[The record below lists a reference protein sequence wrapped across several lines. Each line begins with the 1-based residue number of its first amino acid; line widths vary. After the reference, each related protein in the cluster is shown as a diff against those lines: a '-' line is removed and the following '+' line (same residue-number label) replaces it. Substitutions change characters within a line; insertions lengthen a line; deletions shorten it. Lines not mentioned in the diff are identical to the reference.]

1 MKSLIK
7 IIVIILFLFN
17 TKVSFS
23 QDFIS
28 FRNTVNE
35 ANYWFYEG
43 HFDSALVYYT
53 KAEKFK
59 IPFFHEEVHLF
70 SRTLWELGNEK
81 KSINVLKSGGLKD
94 FFMRDTTYYKGL
106 SYDNRI
112 KISSKLKLTD
122 VDLLPK
128 NMAFYESLHQ
138 LDQMYRKIV
147 FNYPQGSRQFDSI
160 VNLMNQ
166 QDSLNFNAL
175 INEIKSI
182 GYSGGYKITPIGSG
196 AILLHARKEWL
207 LNSYSIFLKE
217 LQAGRMNYLDFSLAI
232 DRMFVED
239 QKQSPYN
246 SYLPVEEKEVYSP
259 IMVFVNRCSIG
270 MSPYYDI
277 YYPRIYP
284 RGMTPPKSK
293 LYEYYK
299 RSKQNFN
306 CTKIK

>member
-1 MKSLIK
+1 MKPLVK

-43 HFDSALVYYT
+43 DFDSALVYYT

-70 SRTLWELGNEK
+70 SRNLWELGYQK
-81 KSINVLKSGGLKD
+81 KSIKILKSGGIKD
-94 FFMRDTTYYKGL
+94 FFIRDTTYYKGL
-106 SYDNRI
+106 SYDERM
-112 KISSKLKLTD
+112 KISSKLKLAEI
-122 VDLLPK
+122 DLLPK
-128 NMAFYESLHQ
+128 NLAFYQSLHH

-147 FNYPQGSRQFDSI
+147 FNYPHGSQQFDSI

-175 INEIKSI
+175 INEIESL
-182 GYSGGYKITPIGSG
+182 GYSGGYNITPIGSG
-196 AILLHARKEWL
+196 SILLHANKDWL

-217 LQAGRMNYLDFSLAI
+217 LEAGRMNYLDFSLAI
-232 DRMFVED
+232 DRMFGSD
-239 QKQSPYN
+239 QQQSPYN
-246 SYLPVEEKEVYSP
+246 AYLPLEEAEVDSP
-259 IMVFVNRCSIG
+259 SLVFVNRCVIG
-270 MSPYYDI
+270 MSPYYDL

-284 RGMTPPKSK
+284 RGITPPKSK
-293 LYEYYK
+293 LYAYYK

-306 CTKIK
+306 CTTIK